1 MTQPVLPGSRRR
13 FLCGVAAVGAAFVTI
28 GRAHAKPTGPVDGAL
43 VEIGGSGAVWVE
55 QADTSDEKSGAFR
68 VSYPIAA
75 GGLLEWVRA
84 AARGRFE
91 PISGAVTIVE
101 DGIARRRVDFTEAYI
116 NEIKLP
122 SLSTSKKN
130 KQPFTV
136 DIKWQP
142 TQVKHSKASGK
153 IAAKRAEGPGWDTSS
168 FRVEGLGA
176 IADLVTT
183 ITLPT
188 ITTKLVDKKRV
199 AQIGD
204 LTIELE
210 AASPAALAKVI
221 ADGKLTDGEYFDA
234 QIDMRDASTGASKG
248 KIVLERSRLRA
259 SEPAADGSAKLT
271 LTFAVERFDLRI
283 DA

>member
-1 MTQPVLPGSRRR
+1 MTQPVLSGSRRR
-13 FLCGVAAVGAAFVTI
+13 FLCGVAAVGASLVTI
-28 GRAHAKPTGPVDGAL
+28 GRAHAKAGDGTL
-43 VEIGGSGAVWVE
+43 VEIGGSAGVWVE
-55 QADTSDEKSGAFR
+55 QATVSDEKSDAFR

-84 AARGRFE
+84 TARGRFE
-91 PISGAVTIVE
+91 PIAGAVTIVE
-101 DGIARRRVDFTEAYI
+101 DGVARRRVDFTEAYI

-122 SLSTSKKN
+122 SLSSQS
-130 KQPFTV
+130 KQPFRI

-142 TQVKHSKASGK
+142 TEVKHSKASGK

-168 FRVEGLGA
+168 FRLEGLGA
-176 IADLVTT
+176 VADLVTT
-183 ITLPT
+183 ITLPK
-188 ITTKLVDKKRV
+188 ITTKTSGKKRV
-199 AQIGD
+199 AEIGD
-204 LTIELE
+204 LAIVLE

-221 ADGKLTDGEYFDA
+221 KDGKLTDGEYFDLA
-234 QIDMRDASTGASKG
+234 IDMRDASNGASKG

-259 SEPAADGSAKLT
+259 TEPATDGSVKLT